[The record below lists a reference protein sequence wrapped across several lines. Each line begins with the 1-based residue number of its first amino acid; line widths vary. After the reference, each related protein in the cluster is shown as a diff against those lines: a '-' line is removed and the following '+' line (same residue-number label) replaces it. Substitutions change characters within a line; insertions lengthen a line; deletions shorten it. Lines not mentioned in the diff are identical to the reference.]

1 MVFSPCAL
9 SLVLCPAA
17 KKQQLKVD
25 NPEDDDF
32 RGDFSGE
39 VTTEYDF
46 M

>member
-1 MVFSPCAL
+1 MVSV
-9 SLVLCPAA
+9 LVLVLSPAP

-32 RGDFSGE
+32 RGGYSGG
-39 VTTEYDF
+39 VDDDYDF